1 LLKGTIT
8 RLPNYQISDS
18 GVQVVMRFALAG
30 AISGSLLLA
39 GCARPTVL
47 VPPPAPEVSVRL
59 AQAAAL
65 LRLGCFDCLEEALAE
80 YEAIRTM
87 PNLRS
92 GDVDA
97 ATDGAI
103 RAALVLEM
111 RQREL
116 GMPDDGYL
124 QRARDLIGAREDRA
138 AAFASHMYTVQ
149 SIPRRDSRFAG
160 VPDAEGLRRSQ
171 ELRANF
177 PALIEE
183 RRAAAGAD
191 PLAAYAWLSFYCT
204 HRGRED
210 ASVETLLNPLLLMR
224 GTPIVEYRAAT
235 CTGPE
240 PEPLTTLLERQPR
253 YVEIT
258 YWLAHV
264 AQGRLQIEE
273 AERLF
278 GIAFKWRPRW
288 PAVTAALG
296 NVYAAFEENEQA
308 LAFFDRTLTVA
319 PDHPEALIGR
329 IKALSLLNRPK
340 EAFAAI
346 DAVLAAETRV
356 FPGEAYYW
364 RAWNFTQIQD
374 LDMAWTAIEQAD
386 RLWVNSE
393 VSKLG
398 GIIAYR
404 RWQRPAA
411 IQRFQAA
418 QKLAPEDCENAYYLG
433 IVHAEQREW
442 PATRTVF
449 EGAARCIDGARD
461 GLKKEIATIEASNWA
476 PERKQRLIA
485 RREGQIGA
493 AARMLATSWFN
504 IAVASFNLGSKEEA
518 RQYAERVVEDE
529 QFAERA
535 RDILKRLQ

>member
-1 LLKGTIT
+1 M
-8 RLPNYQISDS
+8 RLALT
-18 GVQVVMRFALAG
+18 ALAAILVLGG
-30 AISGSLLLA
+30 ACAKPRSIAAPPSPDVSG
-39 GCARPTVL
+39 
-47 VPPPAPEVSVRL
+47 RL
-59 AQAAAL
+59 AKAGAL
-65 LRLGCFDCLEEALAE
+65 MRLGCFDCLEEALAE
-80 YEAIRTM
+80 YDAVRGV
-87 PNLRS
+87 PNLLAND
-92 GDVDA
+92 GEA
-97 ATDGAI
+97 AIDGAI
-103 RAALVLEM
+103 RAALLLEM

-116 GMPDDGYL
+116 GMVDDGYL
-124 QRARDLIGAREDRA
+124 ERARGLIGAREDRA
-138 AAFASHMYTVQ
+138 AAFASHIYTVE
-149 SIPRRDSRFAG
+149 SLPRRDSRFAG
-160 VPDAEGLRRSQ
+160 IPDADGLRRSQ
-171 ELRANF
+171 QLRANF

-191 PLAAYAWLSFYCT
+191 PLAAYAWLAFYCT

-210 ASVETLLNPLLLMR
+210 GSLETLLKPLLPMR
-224 GTPIVEYRAAT
+224 ETPIVEYRAAT
-235 CTGPE
+235 CSGPE

-264 AQGRLQIEE
+264 AQGRLQVEE

-288 PAVTAALG
+288 PAVTASLG
-296 NVYAAFEENEQA
+296 NIYAAFEENERA
-308 LAFFDRTLTVA
+308 LEFFDTTLAIA

-329 IKALSLLNRPK
+329 IKALSLLGRPR

-346 DAVLAAETRV
+346 DAVLAAEGGRV
-356 FPGEAYYW
+356 FPGEVYYW

-374 LDMAWTAIEQAD
+374 LDMAWTAIEQAN

-411 IQRFQAA
+411 IERFTAA
-418 QKLAPEDCENAYYLG
+418 QKLAPDDCENAYYLG
-433 IVHAEQREW
+433 IVHAELRDW
-442 PATRTVF
+442 PSTRTVF
-449 EGAARCIDGARD
+449 EGAAGCIDRARD
-461 GLKKEIATIEASNWA
+461 GLRKEISTIEASNWDPA
-476 PERKQRLIA
+476 RKMRQIA
-485 RREGQIGA
+485 RREGQIDA
-493 AARMLATSWFN
+493 AARMLSTSWFN
-504 IAVASFNLGSKEEA
+504 IAVANFNLGNKDGA
-518 RQYAERVVEDE
+518 RQYAQRVVEDE